1 MTVQTSSPAS
11 DARVVDAVPDPEA
24 SAKTPWIRVPL
35 IAAVLSLVVG
45 VVLLAFAWP
54 AVTAS
59 PNDVPVGI
67 VGTDAQVEQVGDA
80 VQERADGAIAL
91 TRYDDRDAAAQAVAQ
106 REAYGAIV
114 LGASPTDAPE
124 VLKATAANA
133 QVGQIMDGLAQQLQ
147 TQIDAQIRTTVET
160 NVQAAQEQAAAAM
173 QAAIQAAL
181 QGQAP
186 SLPGSGAAAPFAIP
200 TVTVVVTDIAPFAE
214 TDPRGAG
221 LTAALFPIV
230 LGGMVGGIG
239 LTLLVKGG
247 GGRRVVGVVVYAA
260 LAGLLLGGILQGL
273 FGALQ
278 GSYWTNSAALALAV
292 AAIASTITGLAGL
305 IGPAGVGVGAAL
317 TMLVFNPISAAT
329 VPVEFI
335 AAPWGAIGQWLPPGA
350 AATLIRDLSY
360 FPEADATGPWLLLS
374 LWTLVGLA
382 LTLVDLPGRRLRA
395 GVSRTEHP
403 LTV

>member
-1 MTVQTSSPAS
+1 MSAHITEPAS
-11 DARVVDAVPDPEA
+11 VASVDPAPDREA
-24 SAKTPWIRVPL
+24 AATTPWPRVPL

-59 PNDVPVGI
+59 PKDLPVGI
-67 VGTDAQVEQVGDA
+67 VGTDAQVTQVGDA

-91 TRYDDRDAAAQAVAQ
+91 TRYDDRDAAVRAIEQ

-133 QVGQIMDGLAQQLQ
+133 QVAQLMDGLAQQLQ
-147 TQIDAQIRTTVET
+147 TQVDAQIRTAVET
-160 NVQAAQEQAAAAM
+160 NVRAAQEQAAAAM
-173 QAAIQAAL
+173 QAALQAVL

-186 SLPGSGAAAPFAIP
+186 TLPDAGAGGEFAVP

-230 LGGMVGGIG
+230 LGGMIGGIG

-260 LAGLLLGGILQGL
+260 LAGLVLAGILQGL

-278 GSYWTNSAALALAV
+278 GSYLVNSAALALAI
-292 AAIASTITGLAGL
+292 AAVASTITGLAGL
-305 IGPAGVGVGAAL
+305 FGPAGVGVGAAL
-317 TMLVFNPISAAT
+317 TILVFNPISAAT

-360 FPEADATGPWLLLS
+360 FPQADVTGPWLLLS
-374 LWTLVGLA
+374 VWTLTGLG
-382 LTLVDLPGRRLRA
+382 LTLLDLPGRRLRE
-395 GVSRTEHP
+395 GVTRAEHP

>member
-1 MTVQTSSPAS
+1 MTDTTTDPAS
-11 DARVVDAVPDPEA
+11 DAAEAAPEPDPEA
-24 SAKTPWIRVPL
+24 SATTPWARVPL

-59 PNDVPVGI
+59 PNDLPVGI
-67 VGTDAQVEQVGDA
+67 VGADEQVEQVGDA

-91 TRYDDRDAAAQAVAQ
+91 TRYDDRDAAVRAIEQ

-133 QVGQIMDGLAQQLQ
+133 QVAQLMDGLAQQLQ
-147 TQIDAQIRTTVET
+147 TQVDAQIRTAVET
-160 NVQAAQEQAAAAM
+160 NVKAAQEQAAAAM
-173 QAAIQAAL
+173 QTALQAAL

-186 SLPGSGAAAPFAIP
+186 SLPDSGAGGDFTIP
-200 TVTVVVTDIAPFAE
+200 TVTVVVTDVAPFAE

-230 LGGMVGGIG
+230 LGGMIGGIG

-247 GGRRVVGVVVYAA
+247 GGRRVVGVVVYAM
-260 LAGLLLGGILQGL
+260 LAGLVLAGILQGM

-278 GSYWTNSAALALAV
+278 GSYWANSAALALAI
-292 AAIASTITGLAGL
+292 AAVASTITGLAGL

-350 AATLIRDLSY
+350 AATLIRDLSH
-360 FPEADATGPWLLLS
+360 FPQADVTGPWLLLS
-374 LWTLVGLA
+374 VWTLVGLA
-382 LTLVDLPGRRLRA
+382 LTLLDLPGRRLRA
-395 GVSRTEHP
+395 GATRAEHP